1 MPEVRFTR
9 KGDTRSVVS
18 ENNVEVKDGGVNRIK
33 ESSGSSLN
41 SAVLPANQQLE
52 SGAEGIRTPDLRRA
66 KAALWVHSC
75 SPRFKNPC
83 KLRD

>member
-18 ENNVEVKDGGVNRIK
+18 ESNVEVKDGGVNRIK

-41 SAVLPANQQLE
+41 STVLPANQQLE

-66 KAALWVHSC
+66 KADSYCRDC
-75 SPRFKNPC
+75 SPVFKNPC
-83 KLRD
+83 K